1 MLQNLLISLL
11 LISAACAMHLEY
23 LKVNSDQELPDEIL
37 ALAQDEELSM
47 PEAELP
53 GKCWA
58 CKWAMRK
65 LKRTLG
71 NRASQDKIRAK
82 LNSVCNSLGFLK
94 SMCNRMLQPYTET
107 LIEELSTSDD
117 PATICRNVGFCT
129 SRRLQEFIEAFP
141 EIQQKL

>member
-71 NRASQDKIRAK
+71 NRASQ
-82 LNSVCNSLGFLK
+82 
-94 SMCNRMLQPYTET
+94 PYTET